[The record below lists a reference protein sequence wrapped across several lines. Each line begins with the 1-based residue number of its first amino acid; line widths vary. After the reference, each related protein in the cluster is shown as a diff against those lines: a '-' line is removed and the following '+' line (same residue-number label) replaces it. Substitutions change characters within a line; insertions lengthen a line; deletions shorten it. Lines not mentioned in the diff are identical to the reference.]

1 MKTDSM
7 AKTVTVI
14 CSALVIAAVASGVH
28 HIVSFAGYNYDD
40 ADKYTVGDAVITD
53 TVKNLDIDWTSGNI
67 NFEYHDEDT
76 VEISEKSRKKL
87 SEDKKMRWWFDDGN
101 LRIRFAKKGI
111 SFFSW
116 GFDQNKEL
124 TVKLPEG
131 ISLEDVNIDSTSGDV
146 NIPSLQ
152 AQMLTL
158 DVVSGDIRL
167 NLSGAGE
174 LKMSSVSGNVEATLD
189 KVSSAEIDTTSGDVK
204 LSAPGL
210 EKLDIDVTTGDVTAA
225 LSGKPGFTAHL
236 DTVTGKI
243 NYDLPLTKES
253 GAYVCGDGSGN
264 VKIDTTTGDIN
275 LISAA
280 E

>member
-1 MKTDSM
+1 M

-67 NFEYHDEDT
+67 KFEYHDEDT

-253 GAYVCGDGSGN
+253 GAYVCGDGSGS

>member
-53 TVKNLDIDWTSGNI
+53 SVKNLDIDWTSGNI

-189 KVSSAEIDTTSGDVK
+189 IVSSAEIDTTSGDVK

-243 NYDLPLTKES
+243 NYDLPLIKES

>member
-1 MKTDSM
+1 M

-53 TVKNLDIDWTSGNI
+53 SVKNLDIDWTSGNI

-87 SEDKKMRWWFDDGN
+87 SEDKKMRWWLDDGT

-189 KVSSAEIDTTSGDVK
+189 KVCSAEIDTTSGDVK

-236 DTVTGKI
+236 DTVTGKK
-243 NYDLPLTKES
+243 NYALPLTKES
-253 GAYVCGDGSGN
+253 GAYVCGDGSGS

>member
-14 CSALVIAAVASGVH
+14 CSALVIVAVASGVH

-53 TVKNLDIDWTSGNI
+53 MVKNLDIDWTSGNI

-87 SEDKKMRWWFDDGN
+87 SEDKKMRWWLDGDT
-101 LRIRFAKKGI
+101 LRIRFAKKGS
-111 SFFSW
+111 SFFSF
-116 GFDQNKEL
+116 GFSPNKEL
-124 TVKLPEG
+124 TVMLPES
-131 ISLEDVNIDSTSGDV
+131 IALENVNIDATSGDV
-146 NIPSLQ
+146 TIPSLE
-152 AQMLTL
+152 AQKLTL

-167 NLSGAGE
+167 DLSSADE
-174 LKMSSVSGNVEATLD
+174 LRMSSVTGNVEAVLD
-189 KVSSAEIDTTSGDVK
+189 KVRSAEIDTTSGDVN

-210 EKLDIDVTTGDVTAA
+210 EELDIDVTTGDVTAA
-225 LSGKPGFTAHL
+225 LSEKPGFTAHL

-243 NYDLPLTKES
+243 SYDLPLSREG
-253 GAYVCGDGSGN
+253 GAYVCGDGSGS
-264 VKIDTTTGDIN
+264 VKIETTTGDVR
-275 LISAA
+275 LTSVS
-280 E
+280 

>member
-1 MKTDSM
+1 M

-189 KVSSAEIDTTSGDVK
+189 IVSSAEIDTTSGDVK

>member
-87 SEDKKMRWWFDDGN
+87 SEDKKMRWWLDDGT

-167 NLSGAGE
+167 NLSGADE
-174 LKMSSVSGNVEATLD
+174 LRTSSVTGNVEATLD
-189 KVSSAEIDTTSGDVK
+189 KVRSAQIDTTSGDVK
-204 LSAPGL
+204 LSASGL
-210 EKLDIDVTTGDVTAA
+210 EKLDIDVTTGDITAT
-225 LSGKPGFTAHL
+225 LSEKPGFTAHL

-243 NYDLPLTKES
+243 NYDLPLAKED
-253 GAYVCGDGSGN
+253 GAYVCGDGSGS
-264 VKIDTTTGDIN
+264 VKIETTTGDITLN
-275 LISAA
+275 
-280 E
+280 